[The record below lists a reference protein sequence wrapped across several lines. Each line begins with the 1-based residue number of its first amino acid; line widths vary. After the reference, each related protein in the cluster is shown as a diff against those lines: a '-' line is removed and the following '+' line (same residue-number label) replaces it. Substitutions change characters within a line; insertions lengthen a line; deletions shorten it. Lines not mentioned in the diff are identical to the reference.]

1 MATMLDSHRGNDHWY
16 VVRAKPQE
24 EGSTA
29 AWRWEC
35 LHVIVSCAEICKRRP
50 GFASPSTLS
59 PSDRF
64 IQIDLPTARRCSS
77 TAGLDGGP
85 GPPVDCPPQPSP
97 AALIRAI
104 HENVVGGHV
113 VGGIRPSS
121 NMNVDS
127 PVDERSFCQG
137 RDVRCGGTDVTR
149 PNRYK
154 TAVLW

>member
-16 VVRAKPQE
+16 VVRVKPQK

-29 AWRWEC
+29 PWRWEC
-35 LHVIVSCAEICKRRP
+35 LPLIVSFEEICKCGP
-50 GFASPSTLS
+50 GSAATSTLS
-59 PSDRF
+59 PSDHF
-64 IQIDLPTARRCSS
+64 IQTDLPTARRCSS
-77 TAGLDGGP
+77 TAGLGGWP

-104 HENVVGGHV
+104 HGNVVGGPV

-121 NMNVDS
+121 NTNVVS
-127 PVDERSFCQG
+127 PVAERSFCRG

-149 PNRYK
+149 PNRCK
-154 TAVLW
+154 TAVFW